1 MPHATVSAS
10 FSDRVSSAEPSSID
24 DGDWGTGPEMP
35 FQEGSYAKALG
46 RPRGSLT
53 FPDVEW
59 DAHATE
65 EERFTALKAA
75 IDEGFRDVDEGR
87 YIEISS
93 PEQLREMLR
102 NAGETAR
109 SKVQPAHP
117 TQYAAAL

>member
-1 MPHATVSAS
+1 MPHATVSAT

-46 RPRGSLT
+46 RPRGSLA

-75 IDEGFRDVDEGR
+75 IDDGFRDVDEGR
-87 YIEISS
+87 TIEIASS
-93 PEQLREMLR
+93 EQLREMLR
-102 NAGETAR
+102 NAGETAPNPF
-109 SKVQPAHP
+109 KK
-117 TQYAAAL
+117 

>member
-1 MPHATVSAS
+1 M
-10 FSDRVSSAEPSSID
+10 EI
-24 DGDWGTGPEMP
+24 GEMP
-35 FQEGSYAKALG
+35 FQGGSYAKALG
-46 RPRGSLT
+46 WPRGSLA

-87 YIEISS
+87 TIEISS

-102 NAGETAR
+102 NAGETAPVPF
-109 SKVQPAHP
+109 KK
-117 TQYAAAL
+117 

>member
-1 MPHATVSAS
+1 M
-10 FSDRVSSAEPSSID
+10 EI
-24 DGDWGTGPEMP
+24 GEQPEMP

-59 DAHATE
+59 GAHATE

-93 PEQLREMLR
+93 SGQLRETLR
-102 NAGETAR
+102 NAGETAL
-109 SKVQPAHP
+109 SKVQGSSH
-117 TQYAAAL
+117 

>member
-1 MPHATVSAS
+1 
-10 FSDRVSSAEPSSID
+10 
-24 DGDWGTGPEMP
+24 MP
-35 FQEGSYAKALG
+35 FQVGSYAKALG
-46 RPRGSLT
+46 RPRGSLA

-75 IDEGFRDVDEGR
+75 IDEARAEYDAGH

-93 PEQLREMLR
+93 PEQLRKMLR

-109 SKVQPAHP
+109 SKVQAASP